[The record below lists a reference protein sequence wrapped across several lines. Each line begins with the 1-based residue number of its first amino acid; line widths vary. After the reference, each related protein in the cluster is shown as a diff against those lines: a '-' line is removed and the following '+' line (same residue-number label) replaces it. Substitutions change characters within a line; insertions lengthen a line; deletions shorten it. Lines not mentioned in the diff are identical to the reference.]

1 MHDLKAK
8 VGHIRGLIEGL
19 GLEKSPKEGKV
30 LLRIVEVLEEITDS
44 LLDLDES
51 YADLAEYAET
61 IDEDLMELEDDYYEE
76 DSEHSYYGEEAHQEG
91 SFSFECPQCREIIYV
106 DDSVLDEDEELEILC
121 PSCGEVVLISD
132 GEEGEKNLMEEM
144 DSEEN
149 FPAEDIIVDENE

>member
-30 LLRIVEVLEEITDS
+30 LIRIVEVLEEITDS

-61 IDEDLMELEDDYYEE
+61 IDEDLTELEDNYYDEE
-76 DSEHSYYGEEAHQEG
+76 DERHLFGEEEAQEG

-106 DDSVLDEDEELEILC
+106 DDSVLDEDEEMEILC
-121 PSCGEVVLISD
+121 PGCGEVVLISD
-132 GEEGEKNLMEEM
+132 GEESEKDLMERA
-144 DSEEN
+144 DSED